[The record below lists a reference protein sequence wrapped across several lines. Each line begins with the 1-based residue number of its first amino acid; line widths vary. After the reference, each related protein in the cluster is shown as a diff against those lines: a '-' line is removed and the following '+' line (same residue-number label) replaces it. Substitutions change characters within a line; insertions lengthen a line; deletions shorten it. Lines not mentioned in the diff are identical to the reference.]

1 MIGTR
6 VVITRATHTGTET
19 ILGHVTAP
27 LMLAEE
33 GEVTHITVEGHV
45 TQAHIT
51 GLPLPIE
58 TEREVRLE
66 LLPLAPRHAHLLKV
80 EVL

>member
-6 VVITRATHTGTET
+6 VVVTRATHTGTET
-19 ILGHVTAP
+19 ILGHIVTP
-27 LMLAEE
+27 MELE
-33 GEVTHITVEGHV
+33 GERVTHVTVEGTV
-45 TQAHIT
+45 TLTTIR

-66 LLPLAPRHAHLLKV
+66 LIPLEPTHPRLLTVKV
-80 EVL
+80 LT